1 MQFELTDLSFYK
13 NNSDTFKCEVNLA
26 AVIETLESEDTL
38 KVISPT
44 PAQAGIRS
52 CTCQPDGLPTSIS
65 TIRISGTSKS

>member
-52 CTCQPDGLPTSIS
+52 CTWQPDGLPTSIS